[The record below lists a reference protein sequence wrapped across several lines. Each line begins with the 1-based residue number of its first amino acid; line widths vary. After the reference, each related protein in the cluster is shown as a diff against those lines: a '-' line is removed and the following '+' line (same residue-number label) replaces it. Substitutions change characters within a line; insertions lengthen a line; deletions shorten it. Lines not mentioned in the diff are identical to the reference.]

1 VTARTVALR
10 DQRALLDLLPPAA
23 PLAWVRRG
31 EGLVAWGVAAR
42 LELPAEPERSGIQ
55 RFTAADEWLESLFST
70 IVVDDDV
77 GVPGSGPVVFGSFT
91 FDGRDA
97 GSTLI
102 LPRVVVGRR
111 DGQTWLT
118 VVGDEAD
125 PLPAV
130 PPPRPVGALRWRPGT
145 LSEAEWCAVV
155 SQAVDRIHTT
165 GLAKVVL
172 ARDLVAEADHPI
184 DVRTP
189 LQRLAADYPDCYVY
203 SVVGLTGATPEL
215 LLRRTGT
222 RLESLVLAGTAPRG
236 ATADD
241 DAVLAKTLLTSAKDV
256 EEHAYAVESL
266 RESLAP
272 FCTELDVPRHP
283 ELLRLANVQ
292 HLATPV
298 RAVLPAKTATL
309 PVLAALHP
317 TAAVGGTP
325 TRVAMDV
332 IGELEGMRRDRY
344 AGPVG
349 WIDARGDG
357 EWGIA
362 LRCAQITGP
371 RARLFAGAGI
381 VADSDPQ
388 AELAETVAKFR
399 AVRAALT
406 GR

>member
-1 VTARTVALR
+1 M
-10 DQRALLDLLPPAA
+10 
-23 PLAWVRRG
+23 
-31 EGLVAWGVAAR
+31 
-42 LELPAEPERSGIQ
+42 
-55 RFTAADEWLESLFST
+55 
-70 IVVDDDV
+70 
-77 GVPGSGPVVFGSFT
+77 
-91 FDGRDA
+91 
-97 GSTLI
+97 
-102 LPRVVVGRR
+102 
-111 DGQTWLT
+111 
-118 VVGDEAD
+118 
-125 PLPAV
+125 
-130 PPPRPVGALRWRPGT
+130 
-145 LSEAEWCAVV
+145 
-155 SQAVDRIHTT
+155 
-165 GLAKVVL
+165 
-172 ARDLVAEADHPI
+172 
-184 DVRTP
+184 
-189 LQRLAADYPDCYVY
+189 
-203 SVVGLTGATPEL
+203 
-215 LLRRTGT
+215 
-222 RLESLVLAGTAPRG
+222 
-236 ATADD
+236 
-241 DAVLAKTLLTSAKDV
+241 LAKTLLTSAKDV

>member
-1 VTARTVALR
+1 M
-10 DQRALLDLLPPAA
+10 
-23 PLAWVRRG
+23 
-31 EGLVAWGVAAR
+31 
-42 LELPAEPERSGIQ
+42 
-55 RFTAADEWLESLFST
+55 
-70 IVVDDDV
+70 

-189 LQRLAADYPDCYVY
+189 LQYGRRLPTATSPVGTDRATRTVMLHRHPPAGAGDRAA
-203 SVVGLTGATPEL
+203 
-215 LLRRTGT
+215 
-222 RLESLVLAGTAPRG
+222 G

-272 FCTELDVPRHP
+272 FYELRP
-283 ELLRLANVQ
+283 
-292 HLATPV
+292 ATPNCC
-298 RAVLPAKTATL
+298 VLPRSIWSPRCGPYPRKDGDL
-309 PVLAALHP
+309 PVLRLHP
-317 TAAVGGTP
+317 TAAVGGTDP
-325 TRVAMDV
+325 GSDGRH
-332 IGELEGMRRDRY
+332 RRIEERLPP
-344 AGPVG
+344 GRG
-349 WIDARGDG
+349 WIDARGAG
-357 EWGIA
+357 MGIA
-362 LRCAQITGP
+362 LRCAQITAAGP
-371 RARLFAGAGI
+371 PSLGQGSSPTLTCGGA
-381 VADSDPQ
+381 
-388 AELAETVAKFR
+388 AETVVKSRGARRLTDGGSGEAPRSGAPGLNQPRRRARQRRARRRFR
-399 AVRAALT
+399 TCWLT
-406 GR
+406 EPSSSSVNPRLPRPDDQSASAPSSVLSRMLRFYYRTDPP